1 MNTQELH
8 AMLER
13 LHTELA
19 DANPVDEASLKL
31 LQDLRDDIQGVL
43 HQSEE
48 DQTYRYRSIR
58 RRLTEVIGHFEVSH
72 PTLTANMARVIDGLG
87 QMGI

>member
-8 AMLER
+8 AMLEK

-19 DANPVDEASLKL
+19 NADTLDEASMRL
-31 LQDLRDDIQGVL
+31 LQDLRDDIQEVL

-48 DQTYRYRSIR
+48 DQTGRYRSIR
-58 RRLTEVIGHFEVSH
+58 RRLTEAIEHFEVSH
-72 PTLTANMARVIDGLG
+72 PTLTANMSQVIDGLG